1 VWLHKA
7 EYHEPA
13 DLLNLVF
20 GTKYRVKYRRKV
32 FAGAAIQRL
41 RLSFEKVGAD
51 FQAQLV
57 EMDEEA
63 DQVHLLIHYPPKP
76 SVSAMV
82 NSLKGC
88 FQQASTRRK
97 T

>member
-1 VWLHKA
+1 MWLHKA

-57 EMDEEA
+57 GDGWRGRPGA
-63 DQVHLLIHYPPKP
+63 
-76 SVSAMV
+76 SA
-82 NSLKGC
+82 NPLPAQTLGIGDG
-88 FQQASTRRK
+88 
-97 T
+97 

>member
-41 RLSFEKVGAD
+41 RLSFAKVGAA
-51 FQAQLV
+51 FEAQLG
-57 EMDEEA
+57 EMEGRGRPGA
-63 DQVHLLIHYPPKP
+63 
-76 SVSAMV
+76 SA
-82 NSLKGC
+82 NPLPAQTFGIGNG
-88 FQQASTRRK
+88 
-97 T
+97 